1 MNKRDLAYIVAY
13 ETGMSRALAEAGVDS
28 VFKAIS
34 AALQDGAKV
43 RISGFGTFEVRDRK
57 ARVGRNPR
65 TGETVPIP
73 ATRAPAFRAA
83 QALKQAVNS

>member
-13 ETGMSRALAEAGVDS
+13 ETGVSRALAEAGVDS
-28 VFKAIS
+28 VFKAIR

>member
-13 ETGMSRALAEAGVDS
+13 ETGVSRATAEAGVDS
-28 VFKAIS
+28 LFRTIS

-43 RISGFGTFEVRDRK
+43 RISGFGTFEVRERR

-73 ATRAPAFRAA
+73 ATKAPTFKAA
-83 QALKQAVNS
+83 QALKQAVNA